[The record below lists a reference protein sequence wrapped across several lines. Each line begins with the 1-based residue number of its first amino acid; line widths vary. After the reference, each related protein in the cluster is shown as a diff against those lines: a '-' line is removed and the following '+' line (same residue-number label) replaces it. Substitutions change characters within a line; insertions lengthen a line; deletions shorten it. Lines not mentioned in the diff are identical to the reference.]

1 MKTETFS
8 VQLSFGEILWVG
20 RIFGK
25 NAFPFLFPSDHQ
37 PDLAGMAEE
46 INHGRE
52 TLLQKGWIK
61 RNADNTYTVDR
72 LIYFLVDWL
81 SQPEKVA
88 VVDTISNSTEAT
100 HLLIHE
106 KANHFLFV
114 DFNQDGIRLSL
125 FKDWRSLLDHL
136 TELLPASSK
145 TTGHSK
151 SKVFPILQPIELI
164 RLTWKS
170 VPMARESLLAAG
182 FQPDKA
188 DEYLN
193 SIQKI
198 QTAGMISL
206 FNYEV
211 NESEPHKQGLFIF
224 DVEGDWLGECN
235 GTDEMVVV
243 MQPIDRSKIID
254 RFWKQN

>member
-1 MKTETFS
+1 MKTETYS
-8 VQLSFGEILWVG
+8 IQLSFGEILWVG

-37 PDLAGMAEE
+37 PDLAGMAKE
-46 INHGRE
+46 ITHGRE

-61 RNADNTYTVDR
+61 RNDDNTYTVDR

-88 VVDTISNSTEAT
+88 VLDTISISAEEK
-100 HLLIHE
+100 HYLIHE
-106 KANHFLFV
+106 KANHFLLVEFIRE
-114 DFNQDGIRLSL
+114 GIGIYL

-136 TELLPASSK
+136 SGLFPAGNK
-145 TTGHSK
+145 TVEHLQPW
-151 SKVFPILQPIELI
+151 VFPILQPIELI

-170 VPMARESLLAAG
+170 MPMARESLLAAG
-182 FQPDKA
+182 FQPEKA
-188 DEYLN
+188 DEYLK
-193 SIQKI
+193 SIEKI

-206 FNYEV
+206 FDCEV
-211 NESEPHKQGLFIF
+211 NESEPQKQGLFIF
-224 DVEGDWLGECN
+224 DAEGDWLGECN

-243 MQPIDRSKIID
+243 MQPVDRSKIID
-254 RFWKQN
+254 RFWK